1 MYYYKRGSTYMA
13 SHSEVPGKD
22 WVPGVGTESI
32 YTHIDETH
40 DGTQYDPIPY
50 DGNMELTAC
59 GTARPLT
66 QRNLGAHTRR
76 RTRRLKPRIWYELPK
91 IKTERERIR
100 NEIREL
106 KK

>member
-50 DGNMELTAC
+50 DGNMALTSGLYYVQDWVVYQCTRDTGNPVYHALNELA
-59 GTARPLT
+59 GLYVE
-66 QRNLGAHTRR
+66 
-76 RTRRLKPRIWYELPK
+76 KV
-91 IKTERERIR
+91 
-100 NEIREL
+100 
-106 KK
+106 